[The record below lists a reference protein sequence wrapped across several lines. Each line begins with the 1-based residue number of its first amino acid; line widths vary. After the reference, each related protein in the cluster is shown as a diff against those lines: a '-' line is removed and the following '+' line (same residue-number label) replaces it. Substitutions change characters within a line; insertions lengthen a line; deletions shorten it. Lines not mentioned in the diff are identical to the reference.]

1 MRTGPLRAAVLVL
14 PLALALTACGT
25 EPEEPGGTEGS
36 QEAAAPQPSQEAPRP
51 ESAED
56 FLDLAG
62 KAMADE
68 SAWSFSVEGEEGL
81 TLQGQKSAAT
91 YEGTVRR
98 AGGRAALHSQG
109 VSTSSKGAKGTEELY
124 VVEGAGYLK
133 EDAGGWKAVDP
144 TGPEVGNKVEDP
156 VSAVEDF
163 RGYARAAEGDV
174 RVTRAGGTVE
184 LRVTSGRQ
192 KLSAVRDRAWAEK
205 ARREFEP
212 TAEQL
217 GKAGIPVRDGR
228 LTLSGLEEVLVLD
241 AKTYRI
247 RSHRLDFGFL
257 IPYDGQEVSFEQ
269 RVSEKNQGPYAGRIE
284 LPAELR

>member
-1 MRTGPLRAAVLVL
+1 MRTGPPRAAVLVL

-25 EPEEPGGTEGS
+25 ETEEPGRTGDS

-56 FLDLAG
+56 FLDLAE

-133 EDAGGWKAVDP
+133 EDAGDWKAVDP
-144 TGPEVGNKVEDP
+144 TGPEMENKVEDP

-174 RVTRAGGTVE
+174 RVTRAGTVE

-217 GKAGIPVRDGR
+217 GKAGIPVRDGQ

-247 RSHRLDFGFL
+247 KSHRLDFGFL

-269 RVSEKNQGPYAGRIE
+269 RVSEKNQGPYAGKIE